1 MGGAE
6 IHVAGAVA
14 EVESYLKEAA
24 LVSPIDGEVSER
36 FPEVGE
42 LVGTGAPIMNI
53 TDLNDMWVTFSIR
66 EDHLKNI
73 KIGTELDAFIPALD
87 NRPVKLKVYYM
98 KDMGTYAAW
107 KATKTNGQFDSKTFE
122 VRARPME
129 KVADLRPGMSVIKK
143 LTIDN

>member
-1 MGGAE
+1 M
-6 IHVAGAVA
+6 
-14 EVESYLKEAA
+14 KEAA

-53 TDLNDMWVTFSIR
+53 TDINDMWVTFSIR

-87 NRPVKLKVYYM
+87 NRP
-98 KDMGTYAAW
+98 
-107 KATKTNGQFDSKTFE
+107 GQTESLLYEGYGNLCRLESDKNERT
-122 VRARPME
+122 V
-129 KVADLRPGMSVIKK
+129 
-143 LTIDN
+143 

>member
-1 MGGAE
+1 
-6 IHVAGAVA
+6 
-14 EVESYLKEAA
+14 
-24 LVSPIDGEVSER
+24 
-36 FPEVGE
+36 
-42 LVGTGAPIMNI
+42 MNI

-107 KATKTNGQFDSKTFE
+107 KATKTNGQLTPRHSRCVPVQWKRWPTYVLE
-122 VRARPME
+122 CRS
-129 KVADLRPGMSVIKK
+129 LR
-143 LTIDN
+143 N

>member
-1 MGGAE
+1 MP
-6 IHVAGAVA
+6 
-14 EVESYLKEAA
+14 L
-24 LVSPIDGEVSER
+24 
-36 FPEVGE
+36 
-42 LVGTGAPIMNI
+42 
-53 TDLNDMWVTFSIR
+53 
-66 EDHLKNI
+66 
-73 KIGTELDAFIPALD
+73 TELDAFIPALD